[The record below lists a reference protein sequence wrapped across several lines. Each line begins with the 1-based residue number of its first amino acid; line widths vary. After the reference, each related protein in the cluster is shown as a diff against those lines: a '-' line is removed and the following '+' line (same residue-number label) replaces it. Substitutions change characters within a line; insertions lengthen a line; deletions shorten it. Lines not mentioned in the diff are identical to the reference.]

1 MARILIVD
9 DDHSDRLLQQ
19 SILEGAGHTTFTA
32 KDGAEA
38 LVKYGKLGIELVVTD
53 LRMPSFGGLELIEVL
68 TRLTPRPMIVV
79 ISALDEGELEK
90 ARAGG
95 ADVTLRK
102 PITADGLLSA
112 IGGLEEARTGLERAK
127 PSSG

>member
-1 MARILIVD
+1 MSRILIVD
-9 DDHSDRLLQQ
+9 DDQSDRLLQQ

-38 LVKYGKLGIELVVTD
+38 LVKYGKLGIDMVITD

-68 TRLTPRPMIVV
+68 ARLSPKPSIIA
-79 ISALDEGELEK
+79 ISALGEGELEK
-90 ARAGG
+90 ARSGG
-95 ADVTLRK
+95 ASVALAK
-102 PITADGLLSA
+102 PITADALLSA
-112 IGGLEEARTGLERAK
+112 VAGLEEGRPRVGRVE